1 MVDPPSKVPWD
12 AVAMSSIIETNG
24 LVMQFPATRALDGL
38 DLRVP
43 SGVTGLVGAN
53 GAGKTTLISLV
64 LGLLQPTSGTISVL
78 GLDPR
83 VDGPRLRA
91 MIGYGPERNVLPD
104 DMQAYDFVRHFAQIR
119 GLPHD
124 EARSRA
130 SDSLYLVGLGEE
142 RFRALG
148 TMSTGQRQRV
158 KLAQAIAADPSLI
171 VLDEPTDGLDPVQRD
186 EMLSIIVDVNRK
198 FGIDVMLSSHV
209 LEEVERICDHVVA
222 LDAGRLVAQGSM
234 TELAGALGGVEVELI
249 DLVDRPGSIDA
260 VERQLV
266 DGGLTVRRLDFS
278 LSVSGSDRRR
288 ALRCGRRGCGLG
300 PGAVSRSGVDA
311 DPSTTCSRPTS
322 WRPASRGPDREP
334 AATATTATGVAATN
348 CVDSGST
355 GRPDRRPRVP
365 ALRRATSRCRPGDP
379 QRRVAEHPLDPRPRP
394 TGGATRSSPFSPS
407 RSPTSRRSHSSV
419 CR

>member
-1 MVDPPSKVPWD
+1 MVDSPGVHPWNAVP
-12 AVAMSSIIETNG
+12 VPSIIETEG
-24 LVMQFPATRALDGL
+24 LVMEFPATRALDGL

-53 GAGKTTLISLV
+53 GAGKTTLISLA
-64 LGLLQPTSGTISVL
+64 LGLLRPTAGTVRVL
-78 GLDPR
+78 GLDPTL
-83 VDGPRLRA
+83 DGPRLRA

-186 EMLSIIVDVNRK
+186 EMLGIIVDVNRQ

-249 DLVDRPGSIDA
+249 DLADRPNSITA
-260 VERQLV
+260 VEHDLIER
-266 DGGLTVRRLDFS
+266 GLTVRRLDFS
-278 LSVSGSDRRR
+278 LSVSGASDDELFDAVVAAVAAAQARVKTLGRRR
-288 ALRCGRRGCGLG
+288 RTLDDVFTSDIVPVDQ
-300 PGAVSRSGVDA
+300 PGV
-311 DPSTTCSRPTS
+311 
-322 WRPASRGPDREP
+322 
-334 AATATTATGVAATN
+334 
-348 CVDSGST
+348 GS
-355 GRPDRRPRVP
+355 
-365 ALRRATSRCRPGDP
+365 
-379 QRRVAEHPLDPRPRP
+379 
-394 TGGATRSSPFSPS
+394 
-407 RSPTSRRSHSSV
+407 
-419 CR
+419 